1 MSHYQENPP
10 LPLWVSLLYIQTIT
24 HSYMCWQRR
33 NMMPLSSD
41 GLLLWVGNFKILYR
55 SRKAKADVDGLSR
68 LPHRSENYSSIPD
81 GVLNALC
88 QRQECINTSKQVV
101 EDADIFK
108 ETNNQDW
115 WQHQMEDSITNLF
128 LSPRRIFPGFVWGQ
142 WSQCFF
148 FSNDWLYTEA
158 FCIAT
163 IWRMV
168 RINFSWYYLSSSGP

>member
-1 MSHYQENPP
+1 
-10 LPLWVSLLYIQTIT
+10 
-24 HSYMCWQRR
+24 
-33 NMMPLSSD
+33 MMPLASD

-108 ETNNQDW
+108 ETNNQD
-115 WQHQMEDSITNLF
+115 
-128 LSPRRIFPGFVWGQ
+128 
-142 WSQCFF
+142 
-148 FSNDWLYTEA
+148 
-158 FCIAT
+158 
-163 IWRMV
+163 
-168 RINFSWYYLSSSGP
+168 